1 METEN
6 RFARMLMDELR
17 LLYFALDTLEMV
29 VVNGDVLGLSVEYPT
44 ALFRRPM
51 LMAEI
56 QEEIKR
62 REGGEKY
69 VPRWPVRES

>member
-17 LLYFALDTLEMV
+17 LLYFALDMLEMV
-29 VVNGDVLGLSVEYPT
+29 ILLELSVEYPKS
-44 ALFRRPM
+44 LFLRPI

-62 REGGEKY
+62 REGGEKH
-69 VPRWPVRES
+69 VPR